1 MGFLYARFHYILTF
15 YQFPPTSQ
23 FPPTLPRSH
32 HANITA
38 TMTDM
43 DTKFRGTAAVETCS
57 SHISS
62 VHSRS
67 NESIDSHSS
76 KRLKPGVD
84 RSVLVSN
91 SAVDVTRSTVYEV
104 IDLILLGMALR
115 HSYNR
120 YYQLVESLCRYKHS
134 EQSRLASVIYE
145 KLQHHFDTVVKPST
159 IGALEVSDVSGSILL
174 YLASFETWEQKL
186 KLMCKLFLYLDRSY
200 LLPHHSKSQILE
212 YGVGLF
218 IDYFLQEQYGEQLL
232 KKHNQ
237 LICKCRQNENSE
249 DRELAEKLS
258 KLLLVLNTNNQLK
271 LHLQL
276 ISQIV
281 THYNQLKL
289 NWQNPE
295 EYLSIALR
303 KMSDE
308 MTFWK
313 ECGYPNNFLRE
324 LLMKLKWSL
333 IFMEFQSMIEQV
345 LPFILNSQREL
356 QTLFKFCQSTMDD
369 YQFES
374 MQLFIHSWG
383 QYLQRI
389 FDTTIADLRVQY
401 QSGKGNILDSIVE
414 LYLKYKSIADT
425 KFSKEE
431 KFEFEFRNAFIK
443 ALNQKTNN
451 TFIIMLLS
459 KYCDQYFK
467 NKKPELSF
475 TEFKERVV
483 IIFKSIQNK
492 DLFIIPYKKDLSKRL
507 LLNRGVNEN
516 QEVELA
522 NLFLNTIGENDESIS
537 LQHMFNDLKISR
549 NQYDNLTT
557 SSLIEFTPFIL
568 EKRYWPD
575 IPKIDPNA
583 DNELILSPILQECVK
598 QFMTQFHELDS
609 KNCSKVLDWTNYGL
623 HQLVI
628 AVTFDRGVKELIVN
642 LYQAIIILLFEH
654 QERYTIDEFVARS
667 QMDERFIKR
676 IINSL
681 MRCKLVIQHEDK
693 YEFNYGLQDKS
704 TKIKVPFAKD
714 ISKEAKTIEKLQTI
728 ELVERNRQ
736 EEFRSTLT
744 KIMKEHRLMT
754 MTELLN
760 TAIKQLQTKG
770 PVTVQDLKQT
780 IEFLIDGE
788 YLKREDNH
796 SLRYVP

>member
-1 MGFLYARFHYILTF
+1 MVK
-15 YQFPPTSQ
+15 P
-23 FPPTLPRSH
+23 
-32 HANITA
+32 A
-38 TMTDM
+38 TI
-43 DTKFRGTAAVETCS
+43 AALE
-57 SHISS
+57 
-62 VHSRS
+62 
-67 NESIDSHSS
+67 ES
-76 KRLKPGVD
+76 
-84 RSVLVSN
+84 
-91 SAVDVTRSTVYEV
+91 DVTS
-104 IDLILLGMALR
+104 
-115 HSYNR
+115 
-120 YYQLVESLCRYKHS
+120 
-134 EQSRLASVIYE
+134 
-145 KLQHHFDTVVKPST
+145 
-159 IGALEVSDVSGSILL
+159 SILG
-174 YLASFETWEQKL
+174 YLTSFETWEEKL
-186 KLMCKLFLYLDRSY
+186 KLICKLFLYLDRSY
-200 LLPHHSKSQILE
+200 LLPHHSKRQILE

-218 IDYFLQEQYGEQLL
+218 IDCFLQEEYGKQLL

-237 LICKCRQNENSE
+237 LICTYRQNEN
-249 DRELAEKLS
+249 DQTRDLAERLS

-289 NWQNPE
+289 NWQNPK
-295 EYLSIALR
+295 EYMSIALR

-333 IFMEFQSMIEQV
+333 IFVEFQSIIEQT
-345 LPFILNSQREL
+345 LPFILSSEKEL
-356 QTLFKFCQSTMDD
+356 QTLFKFCQSTMAE

-383 QYLQRI
+383 KFLQRI

-414 LYLKYKSIADT
+414 LYLKYKLMADT

-431 KFEFEFRNAFIK
+431 KFEFEFRNGFIK
-443 ALNQKTNN
+443 VLNQKTNN

-459 KYCDQYFK
+459 KYCDQFFK

-475 TEFKERVV
+475 TEFKERVA

-516 QEVELA
+516 QEIELA
-522 NLFLNTIGENDESIS
+522 KLFLNTIGENDESIS

-549 NQYDNLTT
+549 NQYDDLTE
-557 SSLIEFTPFIL
+557 SSLIEFSPFIL

-609 KNCSKVLDWTNYGL
+609 KNCNKVLDWTNYGL

-654 QERYTIDEFVARS
+654 QQTYTIDEFVTSS

-704 TKIKVPFAKD
+704 TKLKVPFAKD
-714 ISKEAKTIEKLQTI
+714 ISSKEAKTIEKLQTI
-728 ELVERNRQ
+728 ELIERSRQ
-736 EEFRSTLT
+736 EEFRSSIV

-760 TAIKQLQTKG
+760 TAVKQLQVRG
-770 PVTVQDLKQT
+770 PVTVQD
-780 IEFLIDGE
+780 
-788 YLKREDNH
+788 
-796 SLRYVP
+796 